1 MLISAF
7 RIPVFFGLIVAS
19 AMGQDSAPEPVP
31 AVEPIAAADLVLPPA
46 PNLAGAVVG
55 AAAGPILRE
64 GQSPFIWG
72 PLSLRPFATY
82 QYLYAAGLLAGPGQP
97 TDSSIQT
104 FSPGLF
110 VELGKLWTFTY
121 SPTWTFYSSPLFPN
135 SLSQDAKLMGST
147 GHEAWRLQF
156 SQEYTR
162 TAQVLI
168 ATGTETPQQEFSTA
182 GTFAYDFNDH
192 VGFSLGLTQD
202 IRISSEVPASRE
214 WTVPA
219 SVHYAVVRGLEMSFG
234 PTIGYVTVNPGFNM
248 AYVRLEGTLSWK
260 VVERLS
266 LNLTGGWEGRKI
278 DGSGG
283 QVIDSGIYSGSAIY
297 VVREGTTLTASASRD
312 LEVSYSVNDIN
323 QTTQMNLGVQQ
334 RLLRHFYLS
343 LGAGSEKVAYLA
355 IGDNL
360 STVRSDRFTTQTASL
375 STTLF
380 GRISLT
386 LEYSRAR
393 NLSDATGYGFSSTQT
408 GFVASYSY

>member
-1 MLISAF
+1 
-7 RIPVFFGLIVAS
+7 
-19 AMGQDSAPEPVP
+19 
-31 AVEPIAAADLVLPPA
+31 
-46 PNLAGAVVG
+46 
-55 AAAGPILRE
+55 
-64 GQSPFIWG
+64 
-72 PLSLRPFATY
+72 
-82 QYLYAAGLLAGPGQP
+82 
-97 TDSSIQT
+97 
-104 FSPGLF
+104 
-110 VELGKLWTFTY
+110 
-121 SPTWTFYSSPLFPN
+121 
-135 SLSQDAKLMGST
+135 
-147 GHEAWRLQF
+147 
-156 SQEYTR
+156 
-162 TAQVLI
+162 
-168 ATGTETPQQEFSTA
+168 
-182 GTFAYDFNDH
+182 
-192 VGFSLGLTQD
+192 
-202 IRISSEVPASRE
+202 
-214 WTVPA
+214 
-219 SVHYAVVRGLEMSFG
+219 
-234 PTIGYVTVNPGFNM
+234 VTVNPGFNM